1 MLLSWLEGV
10 GLTTQQRWR
19 RKFNSDWGNIDG
31 RKVRHRHADHRLNNE
46 EHLQI
51 QLTCKEPEFAARPTR
66 ADRANPRR
74 SRFIL

>member
-1 MLLSWLEGV
+1 V
-10 GLTTQQRWR
+10 GLTTLQLWR

-31 RKVRHRHADHRLNNE
+31 RKVRRRHVTHRLSNE
-46 EHLQI
+46 EHQQI
-51 QLTCKEPEFAARPTR
+51 LLNSKEPEFDALPTR